1 MKKHARPRNV
11 CAAALLLGMGGA
23 TVAACN
29 NPTTEIVAGMTT
41 QIQVSKDLAAV
52 GVLVRYGGQLVS
64 CRTYPLVDGAATLPA
79 TLGVAPQEAREG
91 EVLEPVTVT
100 VVGFRTAKQGE
111 DFDASCLVEP
121 AADAPEVVVIRSK
134 RMPYVDERI
143 LYLPM
148 PLRESCT
155 GVVCGEN
162 ETCLGGVCEDNL
174 VDPETAVEFNDSLI
188 FGNTN
193 TCFSPKVCLPAG
205 VTQAAVLTNPDT
217 CEFRYPV
224 PPGEDPPETTLG
236 NLNVEIVYHSMGTEI
251 LDLDEKEGFVLDESD
266 PLKFRLAEN
275 LCESNYKTGK
285 ILGVFM
291 APVCPAKPAL
301 QPICDEDLKGIQSGD
316 RSPKAEGSSVDEPL
330 CTVGDALTPSE
341 SALYVLLDRSASME
355 DLYGPDGLEFAVGV
369 PLRNPVSAR
378 TRVGF
383 SFLPA
388 DQQAC
393 TDGSFES
400 PDFGF
405 DDVEVVR
412 GPIAEALGDAANTL
426 LSDDPQLFLD
436 GAMLGAYDA
445 LAALTLG
452 DSARFNRRA
461 LIIVGN
467 RDLQAHCP
475 AAETPAS
482 LAATALAD
490 DNIFTYAVVLKAPA
504 SAQQFGDDPQ
514 ASAAAIA
521 TAGGTEV
528 FDAVADENEGPLA
541 VQKVL
546 NDLGSC
552 VYDPASPLVEQ
563 AGTHLS
569 YVNPINLER
578 TDIARNDECNGE
590 AASESVDGWGID
602 AEGGGVRICGAP
614 CAALRDTLT
623 DTATFFAV
631 LGEPAPRIPIVT
643 ALPCSDPSRFEAP
656 NAPQ

>member
-1 MKKHARPRNV
+1 MKNHRRPRNI
-11 CAAALLLGMGGA
+11 CAAALLLGLGG
-23 TVAACN
+23 TTFVACS

-52 GVLVRYGGQLVS
+52 GVLIRYGGQPTL
-64 CRTYPLVDGAATLPA
+64 CRTYPLVDGAATLPG

-91 EVLEPVTVT
+91 QVLEPVTFT

-111 DFDASCLVEP
+111 DFDNSCLVEP
-121 AADAPEVVVIRSK
+121 AGDAPEVVVLRSK
-134 RMPYVDERI
+134 RMPYIDERI

-155 GVVCGEN
+155 GVACPEN
-162 ETCLGGVCEDNL
+162 ESCIGGVCEDNL
-174 VDPETAVEFNDSLI
+174 VDPETAVEFNDALV

-205 VTQAAVLTNPDT
+205 VTQPAVLVDPDT

-224 PPGEDPPETTLG
+224 LPGEDAPETPLG

-251 LDLDEKEGFVLDESD
+251 LDLDDKEGFVLDDAD
-266 PLKFRLAEN
+266 PLTFRLAEN

-285 ILGVFM
+285 ILGVF
-291 APVCPAKPAL
+291 ASPVCPAKPAL
-301 QPICDEDLKGIQSGD
+301 QPICDEDLKGIQNGE
-316 RSPKAEGSSVDEPL
+316 RSPRSASATSEQL
-330 CTVGDALTPSE
+330 CTIGDSLIPAE
-341 SALYVLLDRSASME
+341 SALYVLLDRSASMVE
-355 DLYGPDGLEFAVGV
+355 LYGPDGLEFAVGV

-378 TRVGF
+378 TRLAF

-388 DQQAC
+388 DNAAC
-393 TDGSFES
+393 VDTNNPFES

-412 GPIAEALGDAANTL
+412 DPIAEALGDTGTL
-426 LSDDPQLFLD
+426 LPDDPQLFLD

-445 LAALTLG
+445 LAALEPIE
-452 DSARFNRRA
+452 SSRFNRRA
-461 LIIVGN
+461 LIVVGN
-467 RDLQAHCP
+467 RDLQAHC
-475 AAETPAS
+475 AAGDTPAE
-482 LAATALAD
+482 LAAAALAD
-490 DNIFTYAVVLKAPA
+490 DNLYTYAVVLKAPA
-504 SAQQFGDDPQ
+504 AAEQFGDDPQ

-521 TAGGTEV
+521 TAGGTQV

-569 YVNPINLER
+569 YVNPVTLER
-578 TDIARNDECNGE
+578 TDIERNDDCNSE
-590 AASESVDGWGID
+590 ASAESVDGWGIETD
-602 AEGGGVRICGAP
+602 GGGVRICGAP
-614 CAALRDTLT
+614 CASLRDTLT
-623 DTATFFAV
+623 DAATFFAI
-631 LGEPAPRIPIVT
+631 LGQPAPRIPIVT
-643 ALPCSDPSRFEAP
+643 ALPCDDPSRFEAP
-656 NAPQ
+656 DLPN